1 MQRSDDAV
9 ISLVNILLDS
19 WWWPSIKWKLQ
30 EVTSE
35 VWERERDR
43 LQAIYLFVQ
52 PKFFLLLIFYI
63 NMLEKR
69 STKLHSH
76 STYDLNALQRTE
88 IRLQKSKKKASWWA
102 RRMKENKKN
111 NIHTKLD
118 FFLLS
123 VCFQCESFYWFAL
136 FTFPLSP
143 LTRSTL
149 WGMPSG
155 FICSFVLQFCVF
167 TFFRVFLF
175 HSFCCVQLHFVQMDR
190 HDWSEQVSEWSERKL
205 RDFMLWLRFIPAGK
219 YAHMF
224 QLLSLT
230 EFPL

>member
-1 MQRSDDAV
+1 MAIHKVKAARSNEWSV
-9 ISLVNILLDS
+9 R
-19 WWWPSIKWKLQ
+19 
-30 EVTSE
+30 
-35 VWERERDR
+35 ERERDR

-155 FICSFVLQFCVF
+155 FICSFVLQFCVI

-175 HSFCCVQLHFVQMDR
+175 HSFCCVSASLCANGSAR
-190 HDWSEQVSEWSERKL
+190 LKWTSERVK
-205 RDFMLWLRFIPAGK
+205 RTESERF
-219 YAHMF
+219 YAMATVYSGWKICAHVSIALAHWISTLMAF
-224 QLLSLT
+224 QW
-230 EFPL
+230 FNKN

>member
-1 MQRSDDAV
+1 MAIHKVKAARSNEWSV
-9 ISLVNILLDS
+9 R
-19 WWWPSIKWKLQ
+19 
-30 EVTSE
+30 
-35 VWERERDR
+35 ERERDR
-43 LQAIYLFVQ
+43 LQAILFVQ

-167 TFFRVFLF
+167 IFFVC
-175 HSFCCVQLHFVQMDR
+175 FCFIHFVVFSFTLCK
-190 HDWSEQVSEWSERKL
+190 WIGTIEVNKWASEANGNWEILCYGYGLFRLENMRTCFNCSR
-205 RDFMLWLRFIPAGK
+205 
-219 YAHMF
+219 
-224 QLLSLT
+224 SLN
-230 EFPL
+230 FHFNGISMIQ